1 MPAPDPTLRHVIVVI
16 GPLAWDSH
24 RGVPTGRAAE
34 VAIDA
39 ARRGRAVEVIARIGD
54 DHDGDRLLVEL
65 SRLGV
70 GHAAVLRDPA
80 HPTPLHDSEDP
91 LVAADQVSGEDLS
104 HARSDD
110 RLARA
115 PTRSR
120 IQAADIA
127 LALEYLDGIRVVVVD
142 AFDPDAEASLNA
154 VLAGAAYHAA
164 EVIVMTAVE
173 RAVPGATVLVAAL
186 DGDDSTLAT
195 VAAAIAAG
203 VDDGRDP
210 SEMLATFVD

>member
-1 MPAPDPTLRHVIVVI
+1 MIVVI

-34 VAIDA
+34 VAIDT

-54 DHDGDRLLVEL
+54 DPDGDRLLVEL
-65 SRLGV
+65 SRRGV

-80 HPTPLHDSEDP
+80 YPTPLHDPEDA
-91 LVAADQVSGEDLS
+91 LVGADQVSGEDLP

-110 RLARA
+110 RRVRA
-115 PTRSR
+115 TSRSR

-127 LALEYLDGIRVVVVD
+127 LALDYLGEIRVVVVD
-142 AFDPDAEASLNA
+142 AFDPDAHASLQA

-164 EVIVMTAVE
+164 EVIVMTGVE
-173 RAVPGATVLVAAL
+173 RAIPGATVLVAEP
-186 DGDDSTLAT
+186 DGDDSTLAA
-195 VAAAIAAG
+195 VAAAIAAHA
-203 VDDGRDP
+203 DDGRDTR
-210 SEMLATFVD
+210 EILATFGG

>member
-1 MPAPDPTLRHVIVVI
+1 
-16 GPLAWDSH
+16 
-24 RGVPTGRAAE
+24 VPTGRAAE

-80 HPTPLHDSEDP
+80 HPTPLHDSDDP

-104 HARSDD
+104 HARSGD
-110 RLARA
+110 RRARA
-115 PTRSR
+115 TTRSR

-127 LALEYLDGIRVVVVD
+127 LALEYLGGIRVVVVD

-186 DGDDSTLAT
+186 DGDGSTLAT
-195 VAAAIAAG
+195 VAAAIAAA

-210 SEMLATFVD
+210 SEILATLGG